1 MAKPSKVLRPFTPV
15 RKLFLGLFKPKRSQ
29 ANAVLQ
35 GLGKR
40 RRVRDPTSP
49 DATSASPT
57 PLLSPKPLLMALQHD
72 DLSSDAIIITGLDT
86 LPFCCHEDLITMT
99 RPQLIR
105 AALAL
110 NEKLPAIM
118 HIDVNPSRPDS
129 FIRNSIEVIVGLK
142 RNAPPAPKSL
152 RLHTIDLDP
161 EADIS
166 PPISPLA
173 ARSRSHDY
181 HFALGGARLAKLDEE
196 DEEMDV
202 VERPAKKRKVSASSA
217 ASVSAV
223 IDKPPSCLLRT
234 QSQSHCV
241 PPSASRT
248 GRAKGFQ
255 RSQSLALANNKI
267 DTTFITTTR
276 PRYRFRSKYESGS
289 DDAVKTSTP
298 VSKQPNQFLSPQA
311 LEGATNTSTS
321 SAGAGEHSFMSSL
334 SLEEVGG
341 VKRQRSVEGEE
352 EEGEVTFGID
362 GMTIAHSLS
371 DMDISMG

>member
-15 RKLFLGLFKPKRSQ
+15 RKLFLGLFKPKRS
-29 ANAVLQ
+29 NAVVH

-40 RRVRDPTSP
+40 RRGMDPDL
-49 DATSASPT
+49 DATATSPT

-110 NEKLPAIM
+110 NEKLPTIM
-118 HIDVNPSRPDS
+118 HIDVNSSRPDS

-142 RNAPPAPKSL
+142 RNVPPAPKSL
-152 RLHTIDLDP
+152 RLHTIDVDR
-161 EADIS
+161 EADVS

-173 ARSRSHDY
+173 TRSRSHDY
-181 HFALGGARLAKLDEE
+181 YFGLGSPRLARLDEE

-202 VERPAKKRKVSASSA
+202 TERPSKKRKVSASSA

-234 QSQSHCV
+234 QSQSYCL
-241 PPSASRT
+241 PPSPSPARQ
-248 GRAKGFQ
+248 AKGFQ
-255 RSQSLALANNKI
+255 RSQSLALTNNKI

-276 PRYRFRSKYESGS
+276 PRYRFRSKCTSGPDS
-289 DDAVKTSTP
+289 AVKTSTP
-298 VSKQPNQFLSPQA
+298 VSKQPNQFLSP
-311 LEGATNTSTS
+311 LESVANTSTP
-321 SAGAGEHSFMSSL
+321 SAGASEHSFTSSL
-334 SLEEVGG
+334 SLGEVSG
-341 VKRQRSVEGEE
+341 VKRRRSLEERE

-362 GMTIAHSLS
+362 GMTITPSYS
-371 DMDISMG
+371 DTDISMG